1 MANPQRE
8 NGHTD
13 LANEIIDH
21 LALQNLSGSEF
32 QILLVLFRKTYGWNK
47 KEDQISLT
55 QFQKATNLPRWTV
68 WQAIEKLIKKNLLV
82 KKNLL
87 PVSMYTFNKDWEAWL
102 PSKQNITR
110 VVRETLLEPTVSA
123 LNKERTGS
131 KQNMTSHVLP
141 TEVVMF
147 YQQGSKQNMTH
158 KRHYTKTIITK
169 DKRLTTMSVSDP
181 YFSFSP
187 EVFQKLWNDTLA
199 PHGFPRCTTLD
210 HKENNKPKTKTRQ
223 QILTERLREKSC
235 PSYWLYIFSKILNSA
250 FCRGENERNWKA
262 NIDWLIRPTTHTKI
276 VEGKYDEKSVVAP
289 PY

>member
-87 PVSMYTFNKDWEAWL
+87 PVSMYTFNKDWEA
-102 PSKQNITR
+102 
-110 VVRETLLEPTVSA
+110 
-123 LNKERTGS
+123 
-131 KQNMTSHVLP
+131 
-141 TEVVMF
+141 
-147 YQQGSKQNMTH
+147 
-158 KRHYTKTIITK
+158 
-169 DKRLTTMSVSDP
+169 
-181 YFSFSP
+181 
-187 EVFQKLWNDTLA
+187 
-199 PHGFPRCTTLD
+199 
-210 HKENNKPKTKTRQ
+210 
-223 QILTERLREKSC
+223 
-235 PSYWLYIFSKILNSA
+235 
-250 FCRGENERNWKA
+250 
-262 NIDWLIRPTTHTKI
+262 
-276 VEGKYDEKSVVAP
+276 
-289 PY
+289 